1 MINSRRFIMT
11 TNGFGDL
18 REWGTVLDK
27 IEKLRDTKSLDAC
40 QDELVRVLSFR
51 ENWRLTERVL
61 EYAGAISQPK
71 DELIGAICKI
81 MCDDDA
87 CIDNRI
93 LAAAALGELMP
104 KALKDTSNK
113 NHSNNAHVV
122 DVIQKLLD
130 VPQAPIF
137 HTALSKALQGM
148 K

>member
-1 MINSRRFIMT
+1 MT

-27 IEKLRDTKSLDAC
+27 IERLRDTKSLDAC

-113 NHSNNAHVV
+113 NHSNNTHVV
-122 DVIQKLLD
+122 DVMQNLLD

-137 HTALSKALQGM
+137 HAALSKALQGM